1 MPESLWT
8 VASQVIVLF
17 VLIAL
22 GVFCTRAHLFK
33 EQFISGLTSFVLTFV
48 TPCNII
54 TSFQRD
60 FDSGLLGG
68 LLISFGAAFVFN
80 LICLGLSV
88 LTIRSKDPAKRR
100 VLRFATMFSNC
111 GYMALPLEEAVLG
124 SIGVFFGA
132 TYVAVSHMFI
142 WTSGIYML
150 SGDRKQV
157 SARKLV
163 TCPPL
168 IAVAV
173 GLVFFFTSTELP
185 TVIAKP
191 ISLIGSMNTTLPML
205 IIGYYLAR
213 ADLGRMFKTASLY
226 VSLAVRLVVSPLLVV
241 LGMRFV
247 VSPLLASLGTELGS
261 LAGPI
266 MVAGTIAFA
275 APTAVITTMLAGR
288 YGQDTELSAGAVS
301 LSTILSIVTM
311 PLIITLSQY
320 LAG

>member
-1 MPESLWT
+1 MPETLWT

-22 GVFCTRAHLFK
+22 GVVCTKAHMFK
-33 EQFISGLTSFVLTFV
+33 EQFIAGLTNFVLTFV

-60 FDSGLLGG
+60 FDSNLLSG
-68 LLISFGAAFVFN
+68 LLISFGAAFLFN
-80 LICLGLSV
+80 LIWLGISV
-88 LTIRSKDPAKRR
+88 LSIRPADPTKRR

-124 SIGVFFGA
+124 SIGVFYGA

-142 WTSGIYML
+142 WTCGVHML

-157 SARKLV
+157 SAKKLI
-163 TCPPL
+163 TCPAL
-168 IAVAV
+168 IAVAI
-173 GLVFFFTSTELP
+173 GLVFFFTSTKLP

-205 IIGYYLAR
+205 IIGYYLAN
-213 ADLGRMFKTASLY
+213 ADLKRMFKTGSLY
-226 VSLAVRLVVSPLLVV
+226 VSIFLRLVVSPLLVV
-241 LGMRFV
+241 FGMKLIGV
-247 VSPLLASLGTELGS
+247 T
-261 LAGPI
+261 GPM
-266 MVAGTIAFA
+266 MVAGTIAFS

-288 YGQDTELSAGAVS
+288 YGSDTELSAGAVS
-301 LSTILSIVTM
+301 LSTILSVLTM
-311 PLIITLSQY
+311 PLVITLAMY